1 MRPPTTPDCV
11 WGVIVLRMDETGVLV
26 ALNGSV
32 FYFKINKKHRQKDRK
47 RQKERESKKYNDRR
61 QGETDRRKRNE

>member
-1 MRPPTTPDCV
+1 
-11 WGVIVLRMDETGVLV
+11 MDETGVLV